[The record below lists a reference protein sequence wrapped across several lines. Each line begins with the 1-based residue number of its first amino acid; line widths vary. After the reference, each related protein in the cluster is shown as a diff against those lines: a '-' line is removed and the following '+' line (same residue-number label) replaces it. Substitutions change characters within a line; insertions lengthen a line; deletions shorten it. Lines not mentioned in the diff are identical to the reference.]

1 MIAIGVPVMP
11 DVPRITVT
19 AVMISGVTG
28 IPVAVRL
35 AVSRSTER
43 LYEDANHR
51 VAVSRT
57 TVWAGPGALTEALT
71 PVALAIAVLIITVAS
86 SAGTDGVAAIPVAVA
101 VAVFSATVTAS
112 L

>member
-51 VAVSRT
+51 VAVSRM
-57 TVWAGPGALTEALT
+57 TVCGDGGSAAF
-71 PVALAIAVLIITVAS
+71 TVI
-86 SAGTDGVAAIPVAVA
+86 GIGVAVA
-101 VAVFSATVTAS
+101 VAVDNTTSRS
-112 L
+112 NIRP